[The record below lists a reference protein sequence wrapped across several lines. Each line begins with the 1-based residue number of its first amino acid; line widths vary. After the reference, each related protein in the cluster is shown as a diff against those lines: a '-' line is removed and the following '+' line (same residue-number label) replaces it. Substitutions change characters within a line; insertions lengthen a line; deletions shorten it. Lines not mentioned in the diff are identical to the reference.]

1 MRVGTLV
8 LAAAL
13 AAASSGCGS
22 APGYGSGSGGG
33 GGTCT
38 AATATSTLSVAL
50 AGTSFAPSCIK
61 VTAGSTIT
69 FTNTDS
75 VTVHTVTT
83 DSGQPMTFDSGNLA
97 GGAHFAQAFPTP
109 GETVNVHCTYH
120 VSMGMRATI
129 FVE

>member
-1 MRVGTLV
+1 MV

-13 AAASSGCGS
+13 AAAASGCGS

-38 AATATSTLSVAL
+38 AATATATTSVAL
-50 AGTSFAPSCIK
+50 SGTSFGPSCIK
-61 VTAGSTIT
+61 VTAGATIT
-69 FTNTDS
+69 FTNADS
-75 VTVHTVTT
+75 GILHTVTT
-83 DSGQPMTFDSGNLA
+83 DTGQPMTFDSGNIA
-97 GGAHFAQAFPTP
+97 GGAHFSQAFPTP

-120 VSMGMRATI
+120 VAMGMRATI